1 MLRHLAWTCAGV
13 SLVVMIFGGTAAR
26 AQWAGDIPGKR
37 PADDTTDP
45 GLVGDLYFRV
55 EATPATGRDGQPR
68 LIGYVYNDYEE
79 PATNVKLR
87 IEPVDLLGRDEGDVV
102 KPLDEAVP
110 AKGRA
115 YFDVPVPNG
124 DSYRVSVVSFE
135 FVELEHS

>member
-13 SLVVMIFGGTAAR
+13 ALVVMVIGGTAAR

-37 PADDTTDP
+37 PADDTDP
-45 GLVGDLYFRV
+45 ALIGDLYFRV
-55 EATPATGRDGQPR
+55 EATPATGRDGRPR

-87 IEPVDLLGRDEGDVV
+87 IEPVDLLGRDEGEVV